1 MVFDTQ
7 CLPPE
12 RFELR
17 SGLGFEFVELLP
29 LFALPPSRV
38 KDSQILPAPW
48 CEHFHG
54 SPKDFKIT
62 SDFKIRSFDPRVLPQ
77 IQSFR
82 KAPRISL
89 KVL

>member
-38 KDSQILPAPW
+38 KDSQILPLPGAN
-48 CEHFHG
+48 
-54 SPKDFKIT
+54 T
-62 SDFKIRSFDPRVLPQ
+62 STEAQ
-77 IQSFR
+77 
-82 KAPRISL
+82 RISRSRAISRSGVLIPEPYL
-89 KVL
+89 KFRASAKLDVIR